1 MTAVLDFAAP
11 PHRWSA
17 VWQGTHRTVPPEET
31 WQRLQPLLGTVGI
44 TRVADVTL
52 LDDIGLPVWQAIR
65 PNAMSLSVSQGKGV
79 THELARVSAAM
90 ESFELHCAE
99 EPALE
104 TAVASPA
111 RLATELTYDWAE
123 LPLLGGHALRSGT
136 RIRWCPVEDLT
147 ARTGTWAPLESV
159 AVDLRMRS
167 SWAPPTVQTS
177 SNGLAGGNNLTEAT
191 LHGLLEVVERHSLAV
206 TARSGGPWK
215 SAVRAEP
222 DGSGTAS
229 AVLERLLWAGA
240 VVEIADVTCDLRVPT
255 FAARVWSP
263 SVPWWFSGSGTHP
276 DADVALSRAL
286 TEAAQSRLTAVAG
299 ARDDIGV
306 FHYDFADT
314 AGTSAPRPGDG
325 GAAVCRVADLT
336 RTHGTA
342 STGPRDLDA
351 DLANLLDVAAHH
363 GITVLRADLTVPAYG
378 IPVVHVVAPGLTFD
392 TGAWA

>member
-11 PHRWSA
+11 PHRWSS
-17 VWQGTHRTVPPEET
+17 VWQGTHRSVPPEET

-99 EPALE
+99 DPALD
-104 TAVASPA
+104 TTVATPA
-111 RLATELTYDWAE
+111 QLATELTYDWTE
-123 LPLLGGHALRSGT
+123 LPLLGGHALRPAT

-147 ARTGTWAPLESV
+147 AHTATWAPLESV
-159 AVDLRMRS
+159 VVDLRMRS

-177 SNGLAGGNNLTEAT
+177 SNGLASGNNFTEAT

-206 TARSGGPWK
+206 AARSGGPWK

-222 DGSGTAS
+222 DGSGAAS
-229 AVLERLLWAGA
+229 AVLERLLQAGA
-240 VVEIADVTCDLRVPT
+240 VVEITDVTCDLRVPT
-255 FAARVWSP
+255 FAARLWSP

-306 FHYDFADT
+306 FHYDFTDAS
-314 AGTSAPRPGDG
+314 GTSDRQSGNG
-325 GAAVCRVADLT
+325 GAAVPGVAELT
-336 RTHGTA
+336 GAHGTA

-351 DLANLLDVAAHH
+351 DLEELLEVAAQH